1 VKKGIGD
8 PYSCGSKPY
17 TCFNHQH
24 AATLA
29 VKREMEEAE
38 QPEWRNMKNKEEKE
52 KTTRRKQ

>member
-1 VKKGIGD
+1 VV
-8 PYSCGSKPY
+8 
-17 TCFNHQH
+17 NHQH